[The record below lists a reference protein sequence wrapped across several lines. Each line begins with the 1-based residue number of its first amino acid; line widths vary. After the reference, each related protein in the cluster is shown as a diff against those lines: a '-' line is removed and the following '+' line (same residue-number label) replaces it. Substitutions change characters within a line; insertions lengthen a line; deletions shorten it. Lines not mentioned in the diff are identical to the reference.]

1 MNTKTNHMSAQ
12 VILAA
17 AVMILLAG
25 VCATHGQD
33 REEKNDDTL
42 VTNVA
47 YTSEDLRDPFEGYVT
62 EEPVSISDVAPEED
76 VVLPAL
82 TIAGITWGSSFPQ
95 AIINDKVVKAGDMIG
110 DVQVISIAK
119 EGLIFLYKKKQFI
132 LPAPGAGGVQKSDR
146 KNFKEG
152 H

>member
-1 MNTKTNHMSAQ
+1 MNTKTNNMSAQ

-17 AVMILLAG
+17 SALIVLAG
-25 VCATHGQD
+25 VCATHGQGIV
-33 REEKNDDTL
+33 EKNDDVL
-42 VTNVA
+42 VTPVA
-47 YTSEDLRDPFEGYVT
+47 YTSENLRDPFEGYVI
-62 EEPVSISDVAPEED
+62 EEPLQADEALPEED

-95 AIINDKVVKAGDMIG
+95 AIINDKVVKAGDMVG

-119 EGLIFLYKKKQFI
+119 EGLIFLYRKKQFI
-132 LPAPGAGGVQKSDR
+132 LPAPGAGGAQKSDQ
-146 KNFKEG
+146 KNFKDR

>member
-1 MNTKTNHMSAQ
+1 MNTKTNNLSAQ

-17 AVMILLAG
+17 SAIIVLAG

-33 REEKNDDTL
+33 IVEKNDDVL
-42 VTNVA
+42 VTPVA

-62 EEPVSISDVAPEED
+62 EEPLHADEPLPEED

-95 AIINDKVVKAGDMIG
+95 AIINDKVVKAGDMVG
-110 DVQVISIAK
+110 DVQIISIAK
-119 EGLIFLYKKKQFI
+119 EGLTFLYRKKQFI
-132 LPAPGAGGVQKSDR
+132 LPAPGAGGAQKSDR
-146 KNFKEG
+146 KNFKDG